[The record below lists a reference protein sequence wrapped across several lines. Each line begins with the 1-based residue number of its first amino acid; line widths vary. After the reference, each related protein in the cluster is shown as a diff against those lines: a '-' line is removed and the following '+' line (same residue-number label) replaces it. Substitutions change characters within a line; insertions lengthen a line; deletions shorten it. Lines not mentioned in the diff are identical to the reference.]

1 MRHPFLPR
9 LLWLQ
14 HGGCSSYLLFDSN
27 LKLTALLSLSLLF
40 FSAVGIPVSVDGE
53 NPTGNVTRQDNR
65 PTRVVDLLA
74 SQLTMIILALSIVAL
89 RLVGRFF
96 VDKNP
101 GWDDYALIAAT
112 VNKIE
117 PLKTDRQA

>member
-1 MRHPFLPR
+1 MSVSMD
-9 LLWLQ
+9 
-14 HGGCSSYLLFDSN
+14 GG
-27 LKLTALLSLSLLF
+27 
-40 FSAVGIPVSVDGE
+40 
-53 NPTGNVTRQDNR
+53 NPIGHVTRQVKH

-89 RLVGRFF
+89 RLIGRFF

-101 GWDDYALIAAT
+101 GWDDYAIIAAT

-117 PLKTDRQA
+117 PLKNGQA